1 VLSFFGSMKVR
12 PMDLDHC
19 FQILE
24 IDRHASI
31 EEVKQAYKD
40 IVNVWHPDRFSENP
54 RLRGKAERKLK
65 EINAAYEK
73 VQVFWGS
80 RPESRRAEKVKMGSE
95 RASTQGSVHGGSGAA
110 SGNRSEPSDL
120 TEAAFEVGTRLVLT
134 FWSYLSKRFHE
145 VIDAQEAS
153 PESERQPESK

>member
-1 VLSFFGSMKVR
+1 MKVN
-12 PMDLDHC
+12 PMDLDRC

-24 IDRHASI
+24 IDRHASM
-31 EEVKQAYKD
+31 EEVRQAYKD

-73 VQVFWGS
+73 VQETLGS
-80 RPESRRAEKVKMGSE
+80 TPEHRRAGKAEMGPE
-95 RASTQGSVHGGSGAA
+95 RAFARGSVHGGGGTA

-134 FWSYLSKRFHE
+134 FWSYLSKRFHD

-153 PESERQPESK
+153 PESERQTESK